1 MGLLYN
7 ATKWLDHVTQYPMRR
22 RITSNSDGTSD
33 VVRAEGEIIQQ
44 GTPRNAQ
51 NYNNMESG
59 ILANS
64 IYNSFLVQWVLQLQ
78 RASGKS
84 KVNMEQFLLSI
95 QINTLLPLLQ
105 LLLQ

>member
-51 NYNNMESG
+51 N
-59 ILANS
+59 
-64 IYNSFLVQWVLQLQ
+64 
-78 RASGKS
+78 
-84 KVNMEQFLLSI
+84 LSLI
-95 QINTLLPLLQ
+95 HI
-105 LLLQ
+105 